1 MTTFTSKPKLLTS
14 HNTRTNL
21 AE

>member
-14 HNTRTNL
+14 HNTQTNL